1 MSAIFI
7 SYRRSDSEGEA
18 GRLADDLSRRFGEAA
33 VFMDVDTIRPGRDFR
48 KAIDESI
55 RSCNVLLALV
65 GPDWTG
71 AADAAGHLRLFD
83 DSDYV
88 RLEIASAL
96 KRDIAVI
103 PVMVRGA
110 HMPTAEVLP
119 DDLSDFAY
127 RNGVELTHARW
138 RSDVQI
144 LVGALGLLLEG
155 GNDLGPVAATPS
167 VAPSAVNPGSAFP
180 VSVASGSAE
189 IDAGI
194 LQAVS
199 TELARYIGPI
209 AQVLVKRAARQFKT
223 MAEIVTATAKEIE
236 APRERAAFVAFCD
249 KWTRTAS
256 AR

>member
-110 HMPTAEVLP
+110 HMPTAELLP

-138 RSDVQI
+138 RSDVQV
-144 LVGALGLLLEG
+144 LMGALGLLLEG
-155 GNDLGPVAATPS
+155 GNDPGATAATPT
-167 VAPSAVNPGSAFP
+167 VAPSAVNPGPA
-180 VSVASGSAE
+180 SVASGSAE
-189 IDAGI
+189 IDPDI
-194 LQAVS
+194 LQAVI

>member
-1 MSAIFI
+1 M
-7 SYRRSDSEGEA
+7 
-18 GRLADDLSRRFGEAA
+18 ADDLSRRFGEAA

-110 HMPTAEVLP
+110 HMPTAELLP

-138 RSDVQI
+138 RSDVQV
-144 LVGALGLLLEG
+144 LMGALGLLLEG
-155 GNDLGPVAATPS
+155 GNDPGATAATPT
-167 VAPSAVNPGSAFP
+167 VAPSAVNPGPA
-180 VSVASGSAE
+180 SVASGSAE
-189 IDAGI
+189 IDPDI
-194 LQAVS
+194 LQAVI

>member
-110 HMPTAEVLP
+110 HMPTAELLP

-138 RSDVQI
+138 RSDVQV
-144 LVGALGLLLEG
+144 LMGALGLLLEG
-155 GNDLGPVAATPS
+155 GNDPGATAATPT
-167 VAPSAVNPGSAFP
+167 VAPSAVNPGPA
-180 VSVASGSAE
+180 SVASGSAE
-189 IDAGI
+189 IDADI
-194 LQAVS
+194 LQAVI

-236 APRERAAFVAFCD
+236 APRERAAFIAFCD

>member
-110 HMPTAEVLP
+110 HMPTAELLP

-138 RSDVQI
+138 RSDVQV
-144 LVGALGLLLEG
+144 LMGALGLLLEG
-155 GNDLGPVAATPS
+155 GNDPGATAATPT
-167 VAPSAVNPGSAFP
+167 VAPSAVNPGPA
-180 VSVASGSAE
+180 SVASGSAE
-189 IDAGI
+189 IDADI

-223 MAEIVTATAKEIE
+223 MAEIVTATAEEIE
-236 APRERAAFVAFCD
+236 APRERAAFIAFCD